1 MRTDALLRIARE
13 IVANVPA
20 CMAITVDRNGDA
32 NARVVNPKPLSDT
45 WTVRF
50 PTDRRSRKSAEIEQ
64 SGRLTLAYQYDAGG
78 AYVSL
83 IGRATIVED
92 VAAKIA
98 GWNALADK
106 WFPGGPTDPNVVSVD
121 FVAERIELWSAPEA
135 VVPDPV
141 RGLWAVVLVRGESG
155 WVQSTTLPG
164 SVAGQGGRHG
174 SEAIGPC
181 PRPNAGRT
189 AAVDQAGVISAGIDG
204 GSH

>member
-13 IVANVPA
+13 IIARVPA

-32 NARVVNPKPLSDT
+32 NARVVYPKPLSDA

-50 PTDRRSRKSAEIEQ
+50 ATHRGSRKSAEIEQ

-83 IGRATIVED
+83 VGRAAIHED

-98 GWNALADK
+98 SWDALAHK
-106 WFPGGPTDPNVVSVD
+106 WFPGGPTDPNVVYVD
-121 FVAERIELWSAPEA
+121 FTAERIELWSVPEG

-141 RGLWAVVLVRGESG
+141 RGLWAASLVREGSG
-155 WVQSTTLPG
+155 WTQSTTLPSG
-164 SVAGQGGRHG
+164 PEPAGCASSFGQR
-174 SEAIGPC
+174 E
-181 PRPNAGRT
+181 T
-189 AAVDQAGVISAGIDG
+189 AVTE
-204 GSH
+204 